1 MSNKIASKNNQ
12 IQNLEFAPQLKFNEL
27 KSSEKMSV
35 AIKKTKEYIYEHCNR
50 KDNTDEILEMYRK
63 QFNANKY
70 ARNHLK
76 ELIISSSTF
85 VFTMIITKIS
95 DFDFSV
101 ESNFTGNNVIIDTIN
116 YIFQILPILI
126 GVAALVFMSAY
137 WIKYIIKTL
146 FNFSSLYDI
155 YILPY
160 LCDMMYKRLKS
171 EGFDPPKIPLDD
183 L

>member
-1 MSNKIASKNNQ
+1 MSNKILSRNKQ
-12 IQNLEFAPQLKFNEL
+12 IQNFEFAPQLKFNEL
-27 KSSEKMSV
+27 NNKEELSV
-35 AIKKTKEYIYEHCNR
+35 AIKRTKEYIHDQCNR

-101 ESNFTGNNVIIDTIN
+101 ESNFSGTNAIIDIIN

-160 LCDMMYKRLKS
+160 LCDMMYNRLKS
-171 EGFDPPKIPLDD
+171 EGFNPPQIPFDSL
-183 L
+183 